1 MEKKEMD
8 DFTAATEGAISVQ
21 LEAFMKGAPGAWFS
35 LIESNFVVRGITDPK
50 TKYHHAVTK
59 LPPEICKKLQEMLRI
74 PVDGESYDRLQRK
87 LCKLFEPSATE

>member
-35 LIESNFVVRGITDPK
+35 LIESNFMVRGITDPK

-59 LPPEICKKLQEMLRI
+59 LPPRDLQKIARNAENPSGWRILRLTTKKI
-74 PVDGESYDRLQRK
+74 V
-87 LCKLFEPSATE
+87 